1 MQRAISSA
9 LLACMALMAL
19 AVGEQATAAVV
30 VTDSV
35 GSSTDK
41 DLPFGS
47 VPVNVPQSGTVTV
60 TNSTFSAVAISITD
74 GLQTPFNIAD
84 PGDCTRTLPA
94 TASCTLT
101 VTYVPSVTGS
111 AEGTF
116 TLDLGG
122 TLAVVSVSGKAVA
135 CTVCVTDS
143 IAPVSDRS
151 LPFGNTVLTGNSGTG
166 TVTITNNNPSGS
178 AGLLVRI
185 TDRLAAPFSLPTPT
199 TCEGVTLAPNAGCT
213 LAVQFSPRAT
223 GLVEDSFTLAVGTST
238 DAGAATIQINVSG
251 TPGLDNA
258 DFQISKTADQPV
270 VQPGASGS
278 DLTAFTLTVR
288 NNGPDAAGSLVTDLL
303 PAGLNFVSAAPGQGS
318 YTAGTGQ
325 WAVGTLASG
334 AQTTLQ
340 ILAQAAAGASGCIPN
355 TATVATTSGGID
367 QTPANNSTT
376 FVVGAPGCADL
387 QIGQQTTGSTDLGQA
402 PSTFPGCL
410 EIKSVIQVK
419 NAGPSTA
426 TGVKLTVVSF
436 EPVSN
441 SVSSECSGAPV
452 TPLLPAGG
460 QQFSV
465 ADIPAGQSVNV
476 TIADFVVDEDANTT
490 VSYEVSLAGTE
501 PDPETSNNTG
511 SGGNDFG
518 QDSCG
523 FGTNACSDCFIATA
537 AYGSYLE
544 PEVRVLRQFRARFLL
559 TNGAGRAFVAWYY
572 RVSPPLADDIRRR
585 EWLRVLT
592 RVALTPL
599 VYAIKYPLLAL
610 LVVLVVPLA
619 LGLPGWR
626 RRAALP

>member
-1 MQRAISSA
+1 MQRTITCA
-9 LLACMALMAL
+9 LLACLGFMAL
-19 AVGEQATAAVV
+19 AIGEHATAAVV

-35 GSSTDK
+35 GASTDK
-41 DLPFGS
+41 DLPFGT

-60 TNSTFSAVAISITD
+60 TNSTFGAVAISITD
-74 GLQTPFNIAD
+74 GLQAPFNIAD
-84 PGDCTRTLPA
+84 PGDCTLTLPA
-94 TASCTLT
+94 NAKCTLT
-101 VTYVPSVTGS
+101 ITYVPTVLGS
-111 AEGTF
+111 AAGSF

-122 TLAVVSVSGKAVA
+122 TPAVVSVSGKAVA

-151 LPFGNTVLTGNSGTG
+151 LPFANSVRLGNTGTG

-178 AGLLVRI
+178 AGLVVKI
-185 TDRLAAPFSLPTPT
+185 TDRLAPPFSLPTPT

-223 GLVEDSFTLAVGTST
+223 GLVEDSFTLTVGAST
-238 DAGAATIQINVSG
+238 EAGAATIQINVSG

-258 DFQISKTADQPV
+258 DFQISKTADHPV

-278 DLTAFTLTVR
+278 DLTTFTLTVR
-288 NNGPDAAGSLVTDLL
+288 NNGPDATGSLVTDLL

-318 YTAGTGQ
+318 YTSGTGQ
-325 WAVGTLASG
+325 WAVGTLDSG

-340 ILAQAAAGASGCIPN
+340 ILAQATAGASGCIPN
-355 TATVATTSGGID
+355 TATVGTTAGGID
-367 QTPANNSTT
+367 QTPGNNSAT

-402 PSTFPGCL
+402 PSTFSGCL

-441 SVSSECSGAPV
+441 SVSSKCSGAPV
-452 TPLLPAGG
+452 TPLLPAAG

-476 TIADFVVDEDANTT
+476 TIADFVVDQDANTT
-490 VSYEVSLAGTE
+490 VSYQVSLAGTE

-523 FGTNACSDCFIATA
+523 FGTNGCSDCFIATA
-537 AYGSYLE
+537 AYGSWLE
-544 PEVRVLRQFRARFLL
+544 PEVLVLRQFRNRFLL
-559 TNGAGRAFVAWYY
+559 TNAAGRAFVGWYY
-572 RVSPPLADDIRRR
+572 RVSPPIADDIRGHP
-585 EWLRVLT
+585 WLRTFT
-592 RVALTPL
+592 RAVLTPL
-599 VYAIKYPLLAL
+599 VYAIKYPSAA
-610 LVVLVVPLA
+610 LVVLLA
-619 LGLPGWR
+619 GLLAPILGWY
-626 RRAALP
+626 RRAARL